1 MLNGSAPI
9 FIFTVSPVPK
19 ASNPLAGIPLVG
31 EFVESV
37 GVPIP
42 IYLDELLTG
51 LYVDSEEK
59 SIDIDN
65 DVIAAN
71 KGGAKVFQNPLESM
85 VTINLLGKKDSIALM
100 VLLAMNDLIFSKLKY
115 GYGISY
121 FNGPT
126 AIFNGLLKTFSTH
139 ASTNDDLIRITMQIS
154 KAKGNNTVTAL
165 SAGQNTTTLGA
176 QGGTVQSG
184 VSGGVNG
191 GNVTV
196 PKQPPVSVSGPG

>member
-1 MLNGSAPI
+1 M
-9 FIFTVSPVPK
+9 
-19 ASNPLAGIPLVG
+19 
-31 EFVESV
+31 
-37 GVPIP
+37 PIP
-42 IYLDELLTG
+42 IYLDEKLTG
-51 LYVDSEEK
+51 LYIDAEEK

-85 VTINLLGKKDSIALM
+85 VTINLLGKKDSVALM

-126 AIFNGLLKTFSTH
+126 AIFNGLLKTFATH

-154 KAKGNNTVTAL
+154 KARGNNTVTAL
-165 SAGQNTTTLGA
+165 NAGQNTTTLGA
-176 QGGTVQSG
+176 QGGTVQST
-184 VSGGVNG
+184 VPGGVNG
-191 GNVTV
+191 GNITV
-196 PKQPPVSVSGPG
+196 PKTPPVSIGPLG

>member
-1 MLNGSAPI
+1 MLNGLAPV
-9 FIFTVSPVPK
+9 FIFTISPVPK
-19 ASNPLAGIPLVG
+19 ASNPLAGIPIVSDLL
-31 EFVESV
+31 ENV

-42 IYLDELLTG
+42 IYLDENLTG
-51 LYVDSEEK
+51 LYIDAEEK

-85 VTINLLGKKDSIALM
+85 VTINLLGKKDSVALM

-126 AIFNGLLKTFSTH
+126 AIFNGLLKTFATH

-176 QGGTVQSG
+176 QGGTVQST
-184 VSGGVNG
+184 VPGGVNG
-191 GNVTV
+191 GNITV
-196 PKQPPVSVSGPG
+196 PKPPPPSIAPLG